1 MSKSYDATLRK
12 LIEMEPVAWLRFLH
26 IPIADPA
33 RVRVID
39 SNLSTVTAE
48 ADKVLW
54 VDDPEPWIEHLEL
67 QAGRNPD
74 LPERVHWYSTI
85 IRHSFQVPVH
95 STVILL
101 RPVVDGP
108 ELTGI
113 FEQKDRHGDV
123 YDIFRYN
130 VVRVWE
136 QPVEEIL
143 AAGLPVLPL
152 APVSNVAA
160 DRVPGVLLAMSERMA
175 QETSREQAATLWSA
189 TRILMGLR
197 YDEEQVEAII
207 EGSRRCCT
215 GSKGSRNRRSIRGS
229 SARARRRVVPR
240 AATPVAPRAVL
251 RGSSRAF
258 SRRRGRPC
266 YAWAASS

>member
-1 MSKSYDATLRK
+1 MVMSKPFDATMRK
-12 LIEMEPVAWLRFLH
+12 LIEMEPAAWLRFLH
-26 IPIADPA
+26 IPVADPA

-54 VDDPEPWIEHLEL
+54 VGDPVPWIEHIEL

-74 LPERVHWYSTI
+74 LPELVHWYSTI
-85 IRHSFQVPVH
+85 IGHSFQVPVH

-108 ELTGI
+108 ELNGV

-123 YDIFRYN
+123 YVWFRYN
-130 VVRVWE
+130 VVRIWQ

-152 APVSNVAA
+152 APVSNV
-160 DRVPGVLLAMSERMA
+160 S
-175 QETSREQAATLWSA
+175 
-189 TRILMGLR
+189 
-197 YDEEQVEAII
+197 VE
-207 EGSRRCCT
+207 
-215 GSKGSRNRRSIRGS
+215 
-229 SARARRRVVPR
+229 
-240 AATPVAPRAVL
+240 
-251 RGSSRAF
+251 
-258 SRRRGRPC
+258 
-266 YAWAASS
+266 